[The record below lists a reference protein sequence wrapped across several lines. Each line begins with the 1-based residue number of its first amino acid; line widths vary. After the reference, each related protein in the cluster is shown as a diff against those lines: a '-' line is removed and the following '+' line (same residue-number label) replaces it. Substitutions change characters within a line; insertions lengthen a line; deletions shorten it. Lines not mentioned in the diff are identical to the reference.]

1 MEATKRN
8 FWLAVCFAAAVF
20 ASAFLLF
27 QIQPLVGKQILPRF
41 GGSPAVWTT
50 CLLFFQTVLFAGYL
64 YAHLSDAWLSAR
76 GQALLHVAVL
86 AIAVLMPFALSSD
99 RRAGDPSS
107 DPVWQILWR
116 LSAGI
121 GLPYFALAATGPLL
135 QAWFARTFP
144 GRVPYRL
151 YALSNFGSLLA
162 LVSYPF
168 VVEHRFSLPQQARL
182 WSWGYLG
189 FAVLCSAIAV
199 RIFLDN
205 PPIQA
210 DLDVRI
216 SERRPTWLQYLCWL
230 AFPAAASIAL
240 MATTNQICADV
251 AAVPFLWV
259 APLALYLVTF
269 IIAFDHP
276 RWYHRTITAVLTLVA
291 IYGAALVHR
300 EGVGSIKLY
309 DFGMTGRCI
318 ELFADAVGPVL
329 NAGAEASESPAGPR
343 VYVGFMSFLVLNLAA
358 MFGICMLCHG
368 ELVRQRPA
376 PRYLTSFYVMIAAGG
391 ALGGAAVTL
400 IAPRVFNTFFEWKLC
415 MFIGTIGVLT
425 LILHA
430 LVNRAL
436 AEEESSARKNS
447 ALIARLV
454 LVVLL
459 LPASFVLLD
468 IAEYLHSP
476 KRGVRFQHR
485 NFFGT
490 FTVRERNPDDPRMNN
505 FVLLHGMTVHGAQ
518 FTAPERRG
526 MPVTYYGTPSGIGR
540 TMNYY
545 RSNPPQGPLSI
556 GSIGLGTGTLAA
568 FAGEGDSIS
577 FYEIDPDMID
587 LASSGEWFTYVRDC
601 QARGA
606 ECQMKLGDARI
617 TLENEKGAE
626 RRSRYHVLA
635 VDAFSG
641 DAVPMHLL
649 TTDAFLLYLERITTA
664 ALDGE
669 DGALAVNVSN
679 RYLDLERVVYAAA
692 EQLGIKA
699 VLIESAGESQRSI
712 NSADWMILS
721 HNEALMRTLAPFGT
735 AENTSKP
742 PVLWTDTRNSLFE
755 VLK

>member
-1 MEATKRN
+1 MEGTKRIS
-8 FWLAVCFAAAVF
+8 WLAVCYAAAIF

-50 CLLFFQTVLFAGYL
+50 CLLFFQTVLFAGYS
-64 YAHLSDAWLSAR
+64 YAHLTHAWLRPRA
-76 GQALLHVAVL
+76 QALLHAALLAVAAVMLLVL
-86 AIAVLMPFALSSD
+86 PGTSQPDGTA
-99 RRAGDPSS
+99 RN
-107 DPVWQILWR
+107 PVWQILWL

-135 QAWFARTFP
+135 QAWFANSFP

-168 VVEHRFSLPQQARL
+168 VVEHQFPLPQQLNL
-182 WSWGYLG
+182 WTWGFFV
-189 FAVLCSAIAV
+189 FAILCGMVAAQV
-199 RIFLDN
+199 WANRHD
-205 PPIQA
+205 
-210 DLDVRI
+210 DRGRDI
-216 SERRPTWLQYLCWL
+216 SDAERRPTWLQYACWL
-230 AFPAAASIAL
+230 GWPAMASIVL

-251 AAVPFLWV
+251 AVIPFLWI
-259 APLALYLVTF
+259 APLALYLITF
-269 IIAFDHP
+269 IIVFDHP
-276 RWYHRTITAVLTLVA
+276 RWYRRTITAVLTLVA

-300 EGVGSIKLY
+300 EGVGSIDLY
-309 DFGMTGRCI
+309 DLGMTGRCI
-318 ELFADAVGPVL
+318 QLVGEAFAPL
-329 NAGAEASESPAGPR
+329 LSAGADEATSPASPR
-343 VYVGFMSFLVLNLAA
+343 IYVGFVPFLALNLAA
-358 MFGICMLCHG
+358 MFGICLLCHG

-400 IAPRVFNTFFEWKLC
+400 TAPRVFNTFFEWELS
-415 MFIGTIGVLT
+415 MFLATIGVLT

-430 LVNRAL
+430 LVNRAV
-436 AEEESSARKNS
+436 ADDRSTAGQKS
-447 ALIARLV
+447 ALVARLV

-459 LPASFVLLD
+459 LPTSLVLLD
-468 IAEYLHSP
+468 LVEYLHSP
-476 KRGVRFQHR
+476 KRGIQFQNR

-505 FVLLHGMTVHGAQ
+505 YVLLHGMTVHGGQ
-518 FTAPERRG
+518 FTAPDRRG
-526 MPVTYYGTPSGIGR
+526 MPTTYYSTPSGIGR
-540 TMNYY
+540 ALNYY
-545 RSNPPQGPLSI
+545 RSNPPNNALRI

-568 FAGEGDSIS
+568 FAADGDAIR
-577 FYEIDPDMID
+577 FYEIDPDMAE
-587 LASSGEWFTYVRDC
+587 LATSGRWFTYVRDC

-606 ECQMKLGDARI
+606 ECEIKIGDARLL
-617 TLENEKGAE
+617 LENEKLSGPHP
-626 RRSRYHVLA
+626 RYHVLV

-649 TTDAFLLYLERITTA
+649 TTEAFQLYLSRIATD

-669 DGALAVNVSN
+669 DGAVAVNVSN

-692 EQLGIKA
+692 KQFGIRA
-699 VLIESAGESQRSI
+699 ILIESPGDSQRSI
-712 NSADWMILS
+712 NSADWIILS
-721 HNEALMRTLAPFGT
+721 HNDALMSQLEPFGT
-735 AENTSKP
+735 AENIAKP
-742 PVLWTDTRNSLFE
+742 PVLWTDARSSLFD